1 MHGVFNSFTFLPF
14 ELARFAFVC
23 LLFVIAPLGN
33 QNTYLKYYNFVFHFH
48 RGVWSEA
55 FSPKGPGGEGMKALD
70 AWDLRNSFGQKKSKF
85 NKNEEVMSSQSLS
98 LSDAAQLY
106 SVRSFEAITDVLSS
120 ILPFLRPLSLS
131 SSLRLSLSLSLSIN
145 HVRIPLN

>member
-1 MHGVFNSFTFLPF
+1 
-14 ELARFAFVC
+14 
-23 LLFVIAPLGN
+23 
-33 QNTYLKYYNFVFHFH
+33 
-48 RGVWSEA
+48 
-55 FSPKGPGGEGMKALD
+55 MKALD